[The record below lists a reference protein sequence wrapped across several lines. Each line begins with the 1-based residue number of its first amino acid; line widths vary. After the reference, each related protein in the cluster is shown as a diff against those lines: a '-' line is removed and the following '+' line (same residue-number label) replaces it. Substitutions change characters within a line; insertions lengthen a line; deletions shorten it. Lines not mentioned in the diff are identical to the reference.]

1 MTYAYTFRFPPETR
15 LFRLER
21 YLNERLD
28 LTPLGQLLRSHSF
41 GHLQGV
47 TLDTSDDGV
56 GEGSLLGSLIILL
69 DNDDLPSGLASL
81 EDNSDLAKVRLCEC
95 RLERIAGPFR
105 VYKLCV
111 MEGQL

>member
-1 MTYAYTFRFPPETR
+1 MTWAYTLRFPSETR

-81 EDNSDLAKVRLCEC
+81 EDNSNLRDTVRGKAI
-95 RLERIAGPFR
+95 RTPFR
-105 VYKLCV
+105 VNRPTFPGL
-111 MEGQL
+111 